1 LIITR
6 QWLLDSARKE
16 AERHFNP
23 DTLLCLIPRE
33 TVWYA
38 ITLLA
43 SDRDTDRHLGNR
55 ILEQLTIADGTHT
68 PCTLLALENRLGDR
82 LTPTAHTQI
91 RKNLSDTLDLAA
103 LTRYS
108 DGNVNHPIA
117 AYVHLILSGERL
129 GEPVYAR
136 LGRNLLRQFHD
147 TIALRQHG
155 GRSQSVMAEYNSPTY
170 TALTLWFLSMA
181 AEWSRDP
188 DTSALAHQLE
198 RSVWREVALHWHP
211 PTHQFIG
218 PFSRAYAEDS
228 HGSYS
233 ALHCTLGY
241 ASGEDLALDP
251 DLPRFYEH
259 PSALIQNALIAFCPF
274 HLSPDLKKLAFDKP
288 LPCTIEMNT
297 YGESFHELAMDA
309 SGHQHRDIEGYVG
322 GWSRLV
328 THMNRE
334 AGIGTASRP
343 YVDGVQTDGFSVRYR
358 IADRIESSSS
368 VRSLY
373 TRFRFN
379 GDTTPEC
386 QHWHISGN
394 PVHKD
399 LYPEEGRLFTFQH
412 KNLVLGAYIP
422 KRAGSLRQVSQLR
435 CDYIFSNDMPIQQLE
450 TDIGPVTPETIVD
463 TQLRWILI
471 KEHKTLLVLLPLP
484 SSDHPVLQFSREPRR
499 FRISQVLYTGP
510 KRPFGREELAR
521 QHAGFVCITAEHHT
535 QQDEDRVRE
544 KLSRVV
550 AQQTTLPNGVLFS
563 YVKWGSDEM
572 IFTVDPIRE
581 QILQRSWNDRA
592 ADCSGFEIKTD
603 TQSSM
608 PLPTSLMDPCSA

>member
-1 LIITR
+1 MIITR

-43 SDRDTDRHLGNR
+43 SDQERDRHLGNR
-55 ILEQLTIADGTHT
+55 ILEQLTITDGTHT

-82 LTPTAHTQI
+82 LTGAAHTQI
-91 RKNLSDTLDLAA
+91 RKTLYETLDLAA

-129 GEPVYAR
+129 EEPVYAR
-136 LGRNLLRQFHD
+136 LGRNLLRQFQD
-147 TIALRQHG
+147 TIAQRHHG
-155 GRSQSVMAEYNSPTY
+155 DRSQSVMAEYNSPTY

-188 DTSALAHQLE
+188 HTSTLARRLE
-198 RSVWREVALHWHP
+198 QSVWMEVALHWHP

-241 ASGEDLALDP
+241 ASRQDIALDP
-251 DLPRFYEH
+251 ELPRFYEH
-259 PSALIQNALIAFCPF
+259 PSALIQNAIIALCPF
-274 HLSPDLKKLAFDKP
+274 HLSTALKTLAFGKP
-288 LPCTIEMNT
+288 LPFTFEMNT
-297 YGESFHELAMDA
+297 YGESFHELTMDDA
-309 SGHQHRDIEGYVG
+309 GRQCRDTEGYVG
-322 GWSRLV
+322 GWSRLI
-328 THMNRE
+328 THMDRE
-334 AGIGTASRP
+334 TGIGTASRP

-358 IADRIESSSS
+358 LTDQVDSPTA

-379 GDTTPEC
+379 GDTIPKS

-394 PVHKD
+394 PIHKD

-412 KNLVLGAYIP
+412 ENLVLGAYIP

-435 CDYIFSNDMPIQQLE
+435 CDFIFSNDTPIQQLE
-450 TDIGPVTPETIVD
+450 TDIGPVTPEKTLEKP
-463 TQLRWILI
+463 LRWILI

-484 SSDHPVLQFSREPRR
+484 ASDHPVLHFSLEPRR
-499 FRISQVLYTGP
+499 FRMSQILYKGP
-510 KRPFGREELAR
+510 KRRFSREELAR
-521 QHAGFVCITAEHHT
+521 QHAGFVCIITERHS

-550 AQQTTLPNGVLFS
+550 AQQTTLPDRVLFS
-563 YVKWGSDEM
+563 YVQWGPDEM
-572 IFTVDPIRE
+572 TLTVDPIRE
-581 QILQRSWNDRA
+581 HILQRTWNDEA
-592 ADCSGFEIKTD
+592 ADCSGFDIKTN
-603 TQSSM
+603 TASTM
-608 PLPTSLMDPCSA
+608 PLPTSLTDSYST